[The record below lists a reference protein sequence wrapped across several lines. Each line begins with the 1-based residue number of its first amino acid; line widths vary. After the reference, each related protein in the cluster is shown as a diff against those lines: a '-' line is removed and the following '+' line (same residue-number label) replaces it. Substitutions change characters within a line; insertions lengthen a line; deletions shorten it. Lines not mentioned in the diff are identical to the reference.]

1 MSDAV
6 SALVLMIGT
15 VLWIWGPDGTYMDFL
30 RYSAG
35 LLLVILAFV
44 IQFRMWNRR

>member
-6 SALVLMIGT
+6 SALVLMFGT
-15 VLWIWGPDGTYMDFL
+15 ALWIWGPDGKYLDFL

-35 LLLVILAFV
+35 LLLVILAFI
-44 IQFRMWNRR
+44 IQLRQWTHR